1 MKQVQQGGVREDIVQ
16 LLSKASSELRTS
28 LIILLLLAIVFIEK
42 IPRGIANTLS
52 TLYGRAIL
60 FTAVLGIAYYVDHPS
75 SILALVLALLL
86 LVKGTPTFSEGFVPD
101 MDDTLQFVGNER
113 RWWSEIVLKVNPI
126 AIEKDRVNTIPIQD
140 DNEENANKVQ
150 NTKDNNNSSFK

>member
-52 TLYGRAIL
+52 TLYGRVIL
-60 FTAVLGIAYYVDHPS
+60 FTAVLGIAYYVDHPT

-101 MDDTLQFVGNER
+101 MDDNLQFVGDGQ
-113 RWWSEIVLKVNPI
+113 RWWSEIVLKENPI
-126 AIEKDRVNTIPIQD
+126 AIGEDRVNTIAVQD
-140 DNEENANKVQ
+140 DDEENENKVQ
-150 NTKDNNNSSFK
+150 SSRGQNNATFK